1 MVEVFVQFFFQS
13 FHFYECFWFRICQ
26 EYLEFEVAF
35 YEQWGN
41 LLLLGTNYF
50 SDPKRNTINIEFEQ
64 GLLGQR
70 QLRGVQSIRSFYNI
84 NDVYYVCTV
93 YCGDRY
99 FRIRLFDLDW
109 TEFEYPGKAKNS
121 LGCNPL
127 SSIRFF
133 QAFRVQFIPATVC
146 NINPFLL
153 HLRLHL
159 YGIDSNIVH
168 VLIVVLDVDYC
179 PILLPNILSG

>member
-1 MVEVFVQFFFQS
+1 M
-13 FHFYECFWFRICQ
+13 
-26 EYLEFEVAF
+26 
-35 YEQWGN
+35 
-41 LLLLGTNYF
+41 LLLGINF
-50 SDPKRNTINIEFEQ
+50 SSDPKGNTINIEFEE

-70 QLRGVQSIRSFYNI
+70 QFRGVESIRSFYNL

-109 TEFEYPGKAKNS
+109 TEFEYPGTAKNS

-133 QAFRVQFIPATVC
+133 QAFRVQFILATVC
-146 NINPFLL
+146 NINPFIFI
-153 HLRLHL
+153 
-159 YGIDSNIVH
+159 YSCICMA
-168 VLIVVLDVDYC
+168 LIL
-179 PILLPNILSG
+179 I

>member
-1 MVEVFVQFFFQS
+1 M
-13 FHFYECFWFRICQ
+13 
-26 EYLEFEVAF
+26 
-35 YEQWGN
+35 
-41 LLLLGTNYF
+41 LLLGTNFF
-50 SDPKRNTINIEFEQ
+50 SDLKGNTINIEFDE

-70 QLRGVQSIRSFYNI
+70 QFRGVQSIRSFYNV

-93 YCGDRY
+93 YCGDRF

-109 TEFEYPGKAKNS
+109 NEFDYPGTARTS

-146 NINPFLL
+146 YINPLLL
-153 HLRLHL
+153 HLQLHL

-179 PILLPNILSG
+179 PRLLSNILSG

>member
-1 MVEVFVQFFFQS
+1 MVFRVF
-13 FHFYECFWFRICQ
+13 
-26 EYLEFEVAF
+26 
-35 YEQWGN
+35 
-41 LLLLGTNYF
+41 
-50 SDPKRNTINIEFEQ
+50 
-64 GLLGQR
+64 GL
-70 QLRGVQSIRSFYNI
+70 

-109 TEFEYPGKAKNS
+109 TEFEYHGKAKNY

-133 QAFRVQFIPATVC
+133 QAFTVQFIPATVC

-153 HLRLHL
+153 DLQLHL

-179 PILLPNILSG
+179 PRLLPNILSG